1 MRAAYLAHG
10 VLTVRSEGAIMI
22 KINNVLVATDFS
34 DPSESALNYGRE
46 FARTFSARL
55 HVLHVI
61 ESPTM
66 YVGVEAVGFDFQRLH
81 AELEVGAAD
90 TLNRI
95 VSPEDRTQLSAVSVV
110 RTGNSPS
117 LEIAEYAKSEGVDI
131 IIMGTHGRGWVGHVL
146 LGSVAEKVVRI
157 APCPVLTV
165 RHPEHEFIAPDAL
178 AAVRAAKR

>member
-1 MRAAYLAHG
+1 
-10 VLTVRSEGAIMI
+10 MI

-46 FARTFSARL
+46 FARTFGARL

-81 AELEVGAAD
+81 ADLEAGVTE
-90 TLNRI
+90 TLDRI
-95 VSPEDRTQLSAVSVV
+95 VSPEDRTQLSAVTVV
-110 RTGNSPS
+110 RTGNLPS
-117 LEIAEYAKSEGVDI
+117 LEIADYAKSEGIDI
-131 IIMGTHGRGWVGHVL
+131 IVMGTHGRGLVGHVL

-178 AAVRAAKR
+178 QAVDAVKQ